1 MWFKSF
7 LFVAIFVAIFAALA
21 GDVPTVMPS
30 AVAAPADGPVV
41 VAMGDSL
48 MAGYNLPADAA
59 FPAQLQA
66 RLRADG
72 INVTVINAG
81 VSGDTS
87 AGGLA
92 RLDWALAS
100 ANGGNPDLV
109 ILEFG
114 GNGALRGIDPA
125 VTRGNLDE
133 MLSIL
138 RGRNINVL
146 LVGMRAPPNM
156 GREFAE
162 EFDAIFPDLAAN
174 YGVALYP
181 FFLKGVVLQPELK
194 LQDGIHPNR
203 EGVAVMVDGM
213 APMVAKL
220 LTN

>member
-1 MWFKSF
+1 MWIKSF
-7 LFVAIFVAIFAALA
+7 LFVAIFVAFASVVFGLA
-21 GDVPTVMPS
+21 P
-30 AVAAPADGPVV
+30 AVATAQARSPVI

-48 MAGYNLPADAA
+48 MAGYNLPADAS
-59 FPAQLQA
+59 FPAQLEA
-66 RLRADG
+66 RLRASG
-72 INVTVINAG
+72 IGATVINAG

-162 EFDAIFPDLAAN
+162 EFDAIFPELAAN

-181 FFLKGVVLQPELK
+181 FFLEGVVLQPELK
-194 LQDGIHPNR
+194 LKDGIHPNR
-203 EGVAVMVDGM
+203 EGVAVMVGGM

-220 LTN
+220 LVD

>member
-7 LFVAIFVAIFAALA
+7 LFVAIFMAFASVVFGLA
-21 GDVPTVMPS
+21 PP
-30 AVAAPADGPVV
+30 VAAAQTGEPVI

-59 FPAQLQA
+59 FPAQLEA

-72 INVTVINAG
+72 IGATVINAG

-194 LQDGIHPNR
+194 LKDGIHPNR
-203 EGVAVMVDGM
+203 EGVAIMVDGM

-220 LTN
+220 LAN

>member
-7 LFVAIFVAIFAALA
+7 LFVAIFAALA
-21 GDVPTVMPS
+21 GDVPAVMPS

-48 MAGYNLPADAA
+48 MAGYNLAADAS
-59 FPAQLQA
+59 FPAQLEA

-72 INVTVINAG
+72 VGATVINAG

-138 RGRNINVL
+138 QGREIDVL

-174 YGVALYP
+174 YDVALYP
-181 FFLKGVVLQPELK
+181 FFLEGVALQPELK

-203 EGVAVMVDGM
+203 EGVAVMVEGV
-213 APMVAKL
+213 APMVEDL
-220 LTN
+220 LAN

>member
-7 LFVAIFVAIFAALA
+7 LFVAFASVVFGLA
-21 GDVPTVMPS
+21 PP
-30 AVAAPADGPVV
+30 VAAAQTGEPVI

-48 MAGYNLPADAA
+48 MAGYNLAIDAS
-59 FPAQLQA
+59 FPAQLEA

-72 INVTVINAG
+72 IVATVINAG

-100 ANGGNPDLV
+100 AKGGNPDLV

-156 GREFAE
+156 GSEFRE

-181 FFLKGVVLQPELK
+181 FFLEGVALQPELK

-203 EGVAVMVDGM
+203 EGVAVMVGGV
-213 APMVAKL
+213 APMVEEL
-220 LTN
+220 LAN

>member
-7 LFVAIFVAIFAALA
+7 LFMAIFVAFAGVVFGLA
-21 GDVPTVMPS
+21 PP
-30 AVAAPADGPVV
+30 VATAQTGKPVI

-48 MAGYNLPADAA
+48 MAGYNLAADAS
-59 FPAQLQA
+59 FPAQLEA

-72 INVTVINAG
+72 IGATVINAG

-100 ANGGNPDLV
+100 TKGGNPDLV

-156 GREFAE
+156 GREFRE
-162 EFDAIFPDLAAN
+162 EFDTIFPDLAAI

-181 FFLKGVVLQPELK
+181 FFLEGVMLQPELK

-203 EGVAVMVDGM
+203 EGVAVMVEGV
-213 APMVAKL
+213 APMVEEL
-220 LTN
+220 LAN